1 MKVKNGKRDDLRKFL
16 ESKKIPSMI
25 YYPGPLHM
33 QEAYRY
39 LGYSESDFPVTSKL
53 CKEVLSLPMYP
64 EIEQEQVDYIISN
77 ILNFFGK

>member
-25 YYPGPLHM
+25 YYPGPLHI

-39 LGYSESDFPVTSKL
+39 LGYSE
-53 CKEVLSLPMYP
+53 CLSGYFSTM
-64 EIEQEQVDYIISN
+64 QRGSVFTNAS
-77 ILNFFGK
+77 